1 MVLYHCLLP
10 FIKRRKEMK
19 KVSAKVFFT
28 VVWRG
33 ICQTLAW
40 FFGLFGYK
48 RDGKFAK
55 CVWGLFAVSG
65 SLLMAFFAFFIICA
79 ICETVYEKCFK
90 GHDCDLE
97 YCYHSEYINRDIYF
111 HNTEDGKGYIYNKR
125 TGTKGFK
132 WFIALILIII
142 FLVSYAN
149 SGKVIIKPKY
159 DHAWVFSD
167 GLASVDDNGYIK
179 FIDGTDKVVIDQK
192 MPYIPYMEGYVFHSG
207 YCVVDTDD
215 GELCGLIDR
224 KGKIVLAKEY
234 SSICPTND
242 LEMWRITK
250 GKENGLLDKDLKPII
265 PLTECTLWV
274 CDNMVDLTMPD
285 HTMRKYDLQGNLI
298 NDFYIA
304 GVRTLEYTK
313 DEVLYRTEKSSDDEG
328 NVIETTIESYH
339 PVATARMRAYVA
351 GDGYEGLM
359 NADGH
364 IVTMP
369 LYKEISAIGYDLYL
383 CEVSN
388 SDHVVVNGKG
398 EIIK

>member
-1 MVLYHCLLP
+1 
-10 FIKRRKEMK
+10 MK

-55 CVWGLFAVSG
+55 CVWGLFATSAAII
-65 SLLMAFFAFFIICA
+65 MAFFALAIICA
-79 ICETVYEKCFK
+79 GAEVAYEHWFK
-90 GHDCDLE
+90 GHDCDDE
-97 YCYHSEYINRDIYF
+97 YCYHSEYINREIYF

-125 TGTKGFK
+125 TGEKLIK
-132 WFIALILIII
+132 HIAWIAKPLGKDT
-142 FLVSYAN
+142 LVCYSDGKKRGYFSKN

-192 MPYIPYMEGYVFHSG
+192 MPYIPNMEGYVFHSG

-215 GELCGLIDR
+215 GKLCGLIDR

-265 PLTECTLWV
+265 PLTECTMWV
-274 CDNMVDLTMPD
+274 CDNMVDMTMPD

-298 NDFYIA
+298 NDFYVA
-304 GVRTLEYTK
+304 SVRTLEYSK
-313 DEVLYRTEKSSDDEG
+313 DEVLYRTDKTTDDEG
-328 NVIETTIESYH
+328 NIVDTTIESYH

-364 IVTMP
+364 VITMP

-388 SDHVVVNGKG
+388 SDHVIVNGKG
-398 EIIK
+398 EIVK

>member
-1 MVLYHCLLP
+1 M
-10 FIKRRKEMK
+10 
-19 KVSAKVFFT
+19 SAKVFFT

-90 GHDCDLE
+90 GHDCDDE

-111 HNTEDGKGYIYNKR
+111 HNTEDGKGYVYNKR
-125 TGTKGFK
+125 TGEKLIK
-132 WFIALILIII
+132 HIAWIAKPLGKDT
-142 FLVSYAN
+142 LVCYSDGKKRGYFSKN

-179 FIDGTDKVVIDQK
+179 FVDGTDKVVIDQK
-192 MPYIPYMEGYVFHSG
+192 MPYIPNMEGYVFHSG

-234 SSICPTND
+234 SSICPTNN

-313 DEVLYRTEKSSDDEG
+313 DEVLYRTDKSSDDEG

>member
-1 MVLYHCLLP
+1 
-10 FIKRRKEMK
+10 MK
-19 KVSAKVFFT
+19 KVSASLFFA
-28 VVWRG
+28 VLWKGV
-33 ICQTLAW
+33 CQVLGW

-65 SLLMAFFAFFIICA
+65 SLLTAFFALFIICA

-90 GHDCDLE
+90 GHDCDLD

-125 TGTKGFK
+125 TGEKLIK
-132 WFIALILIII
+132 HIAWIAKPWGKDT
-142 FLVSYAN
+142 LVCFSNGKKRGYFSKN
-149 SGKVIIKPKY
+149 TGKVIIKPKY

-179 FIDGTDKVVIDQK
+179 FIDGTDKVVIDEK
-192 MPYIPYMEGYVFHSG
+192 MPYIPNMEGYVFHSG

-215 GELCGLIDR
+215 GELCGLID
-224 KGKIVLAKEY
+224 KGGKIVLPKEY
-234 SSICPTND
+234 SSISPTND

-250 GKENGLLDKDLKPII
+250 GKENGLLDKDLKPVI
-265 PLTECTLWV
+265 PLTECSMWI
-274 CDNMVDLTMPD
+274 CDNMVDMTMPD
-285 HTMRKYDLQGNLI
+285 HTMRKYTLKGELI

-304 GVRTLEYTK
+304 SVRTLEYTK
-313 DEVLYRTEKSSDDEG
+313 DEILYRTDKTTDDEG
-328 NVIETTIESYH
+328 NVVDTTIEGYH
-339 PVATARMRAYVA
+339 PQATARMRAYVA
-351 GDGYEGLM
+351 GEGYEGLM

-369 LYKEISAIGYDLYL
+369 LYKDISAIGYDLYL
-383 CEVSN
+383 CMVSN
-388 SDHVVVNGKG
+388 SDHVIINGKG

>member
-1 MVLYHCLLP
+1 
-10 FIKRRKEMK
+10 MK

-125 TGTKGFK
+125 TGEKLIK
-132 WFIALILIII
+132 HIAWIAKPLGKDT
-142 FLVSYAN
+142 LVCYSDGKKRGYFSKN

-179 FIDGTDKVVIDQK
+179 FVDGTDKVVIDQK
-192 MPYIPYMEGYVFHSG
+192 MPYIPNMEGYVFHSG

-265 PLTECTLWV
+265 PLTECTMWV
-274 CDNMVDLTMPD
+274 CDNMVDMTMPD

-298 NDFYIA
+298 NDFYVA
-304 GVRTLEYTK
+304 SVRTLEYSK
-313 DEVLYRTEKSSDDEG
+313 DEVLYRTDKTTDDEG
-328 NVIETTIESYH
+328 NTVDTTIESYH

-364 IVTMP
+364 VITMP

-388 SDHVVVNGKG
+388 SNHVIVNGKG
-398 EIIK
+398 EIVK